1 MWQCLRRTIRRNLYL
16 QEDLIEV
23 SYFRGQTRGLTWR
36 ETFCLIFGAQLYVL
50 TCLKLFCTVPRA
62 LFYSQGFVG
71 KTTLGRNLKA
81 GIRQKLPV
89 ISPRLL
95 IPRSISQKAKQAR
108 FKYNIPRSRKG
119 RYFIL
124 KRNKWLENRGLSN
137 PGWNDRLPRRMPHYI
152 SVANSFEFV
161 TVSIATADQL

>member
-1 MWQCLRRTIRRNLYL
+1 MRSLKKESLSCVRIQYILFLAPHLGSMWQCLRRTNRRSLYL

-71 KTTLGRNLKA
+71 KTTLGTRSKFEGRHSTKVTGDFA
-81 GIRQKLPV
+81 PV
-89 ISPRLL
+89 TYS
-95 IPRSISQKAKQAR
+95 
-108 FKYNIPRSRKG
+108 
-119 RYFIL
+119 
-124 KRNKWLENRGLSN
+124 
-137 PGWNDRLPRRMPHYI
+137 
-152 SVANSFEFV
+152 SFYKPESK
-161 TVSIATADQL
+161 TSTLQI